1 MPVGREY
8 AAGLQPRGA
17 KRPPRSSDVLHD
29 SDDAAKRLPHPSDPS
44 RNAKQPKVHYGRI
57 GAANTL
63 LKDPKLRDALRD
75 GLNVR
80 AIEME
85 GSGVADG
92 TWISGKSYMLIRG
105 ICDYCDSHKSDLWH
119 VYAAVV
125 AAAYARALIAAFPA
139 PPPAA
144 GAEAGEQDR
153 TKQHIQFNGSVR
165 GVQIGDRNNLTIHA
179 DPTNPSE

>member
-1 MPVGREY
+1 MLR
-8 AAGLQPRGA
+8 ASSLLGA

-29 SDDAAKRLPHPSDPS
+29 SDDAAKRLPILPT
-44 RNAKQPKVHYGRI
+44 RREMRKQPKVHYGRI
-57 GAANTL
+57 GEANTL

-105 ICDYCDSHKSDLWH
+105 ICDYCNSHKSDLWH
-119 VYAAVV
+119 IYT
-125 AAAYARALIAAFPA
+125 RLWSPPHMPA
-139 PPPAA
+139 P
-144 GAEAGEQDR
+144 
-153 TKQHIQFNGSVR
+153 
-165 GVQIGDRNNLTIHA
+165 
-179 DPTNPSE
+179 